1 MRSGVTRPPCHGT
14 HPTDLGFIIMADAL
28 APAIKR
34 ILDESK
40 KSQMNMTN
48 IPTSMMTTLTR
59 LTALAGLVVT
69 LTVGIQ
75 SGIAGETIDWAAA
88 RLHNARMEQEASVLT
103 VSKGAD
109 KKVTE
114 WSMTAPWKPSDTSA
128 EGLSFEIRGDGS
140 KYFASVFLSYDPVAL
155 MGYEA
160 VFPLESQEWT
170 TVTLRFDDFVESSK
184 PWSVR
189 GKMTPESNVIDPSRI
204 RFIAC
209 GQGYHFYK
217 FYPAECAFSIRN
229 IQLVTKIDR
238 PSIESYSKGL
248 GRTTKRLKEKQD
260 INVLLL
266 GDSITD
272 LGGDNSYAVHACK
285 KLTEQY
291 GSAIRVA
298 NCGIAGHSVRG
309 GTIVLPRSL
318 QTMPKPDLVCILY
331 GANDCKAVGGSSG
344 FDQAAFKVQLE
355 RLIDA
360 VRRHTK
366 GQADILLING
376 VPRLDKARNQSTGE
390 VEKIAGAVEEAA
402 RSRETAFLDTMDVYL
417 KLDSETRKRYYRD
430 TVHQN
435 AEGLAFLGD
444 LLFWHI
450 QHTLNR

>member
-1 MRSGVTRPPCHGT
+1 
-14 HPTDLGFIIMADAL
+14 
-28 APAIKR
+28 
-34 ILDESK
+34 
-40 KSQMNMTN
+40 MNMTN

-69 LTVGIQ
+69 LTVGSQ

-114 WSMTAPWKPSDTSA
+114 WSMTVPWKPSDTSA

-238 PSIESYSKGL
+238 PSIES
-248 GRTTKRLKEKQD
+248 
-260 INVLLL
+260 
-266 GDSITD
+266 
-272 LGGDNSYAVHACK
+272 
-285 KLTEQY
+285 
-291 GSAIRVA
+291 
-298 NCGIAGHSVRG
+298 
-309 GTIVLPRSL
+309 
-318 QTMPKPDLVCILY
+318 
-331 GANDCKAVGGSSG
+331 
-344 FDQAAFKVQLE
+344 
-355 RLIDA
+355 
-360 VRRHTK
+360 
-366 GQADILLING
+366 
-376 VPRLDKARNQSTGE
+376 
-390 VEKIAGAVEEAA
+390 
-402 RSRETAFLDTMDVYL
+402 
-417 KLDSETRKRYYRD
+417 
-430 TVHQN
+430 
-435 AEGLAFLGD
+435 
-444 LLFWHI
+444 
-450 QHTLNR
+450 